1 MNIHIST
8 LADIENPLA
17 DEKYPFAA
25 AWIMKSSDG
34 RTFIPTGR
42 GGLAAIEDFSLEDL
56 LSGYDAFIAADIGEP
71 VFNRDVLCWV
81 YRRAEELRQ
90 S

>member
-1 MNIHIST
+1 MTVHFNT
-8 LADIENPLA
+8 LPDNENPLT

-34 RTFIPTGR
+34 RTFVPTGR

-56 LSGYDAFIAADIGEP
+56 LAGYDAFIAADIGEP
-71 VFNRDVLCWV
+71 VFDRDVLRWV
-81 YRRAEELRQ
+81 YRRAEELHAA
-90 S
+90 